1 MLNRLRNVGFI
12 GAATLGLLA
21 AISTQA
27 SAEVLNDF
35 TIKPSAFGGPVAPVA
50 GDDTIVNC
58 PNGGPALG
66 CIVADK
72 IIGNYVE
79 VFTVVTPQVGNTA
92 GTFSVD
98 VAFSAAQF
106 LGNDGTN
113 PITAGQTGLTNDY
126 QIYALFSAGG
136 QFLCGATQCIFTVD
150 NTPGQSILQVWEDD
164 ANVVQD
170 TTLTPPA
177 VSTNPGVIN
186 FTRGGNTAN
195 DNLLAT
201 SSVLVGG
208 GNQLTPPCDLQ
219 SNAGQPCGSF
229 TIVFR
234 PFNLTV
240 AGQTFFVSPDPFY
253 ITLALSGQFNSFDL
267 VTTQTVNGS
276 ADAVFAGQAVPEPAT
291 LSLLGLGLVG
301 LARRRMRKK

>member
-12 GAATLGLLA
+12 GAATLVLLA

-35 TIKPSAFGGPVAPVA
+35 TIKPSAFGGPVAPIA
-50 GDDTIVNC
+50 GDDTVVNC
-58 PNGGPALG
+58 PGGPALG

-79 VFTVVTPQVGNTA
+79 IFTVVTPQVGITP

-98 VAFSAAQF
+98 VAFQAGQF
-106 LGNDGTN
+106 IGNDGTN

-136 QFLCGATQCIFTVD
+136 SFLCGATQCVFNVD
-150 NTPGQSILQVWEDD
+150 NTAGQSILQVWEDD

-177 VSTNPGVIN
+177 TSTNPGAIN
-186 FTRGGNTAN
+186 WTRGGNTGN
-195 DNLLAT
+195 DHLLAT

-219 SNAGQPCGSF
+219 SNNGQPCGSF

-234 PFNLTV
+234 PFNLT
-240 AGQTFFVSPDPFY
+240 GDGSSFFVSPDPFY
-253 ITLALSGQFNSFDL
+253 ITLALGGQFNSFDL
-267 VTTQTVNGS
+267 VTTQTVNGT
-276 ADAVFAGQAVPEPAT
+276 ADAVFGGQVPEPAT